1 MLSPYAVIG
10 WPEEVGSDWSNLSS
24 WHWELRISGKERHN
38 EILSLATCKQKK
50 NFLWRK
56 AGLRIRTPHHFNV
69 DSDPGFTWMRI
80 RIQIFTSMRI
90 RIRILLLILRP
101 LQFEP
106 PLSLNGPPRLHCEPL
121 KLLSFDVNAEPDQDF
136 DSNADPVPASQNNA
150 DTDRQPCR
158 KVRLTYSTYSPKY
171 IPVLKMDTTVEM
183 KGTPMS
189 SFRNFPKHLTITRK
203 PIFSFLYIA
212 HR

>member
-1 MLSPYAVIG
+1 MKFCRLPPASRRKISY
-10 WPEEVGSDWSNLSS
+10 EEKQGCGSA
-24 WHWELRISGKERHN
+24 LRTTSM
-38 EILSLATCKQKK
+38 
-50 NFLWRK
+50 W
-56 AGLRIRTPHHFNV
+56 
-69 DSDPGFTWMRI
+69 I
-80 RIQIFTSMRI
+80 RIQVSLECGYGSKFSLQCESGFGFCSSSCDHS
-90 RIRILLLILRP
+90 IL
-101 LQFEP
+101 
-106 PLSLNGPPRLHCEPL
+106 SVHGPPRLHCEPL
-121 KLLSFDVNAEPDQDF
+121 KLLSFAVNAEPDQDF